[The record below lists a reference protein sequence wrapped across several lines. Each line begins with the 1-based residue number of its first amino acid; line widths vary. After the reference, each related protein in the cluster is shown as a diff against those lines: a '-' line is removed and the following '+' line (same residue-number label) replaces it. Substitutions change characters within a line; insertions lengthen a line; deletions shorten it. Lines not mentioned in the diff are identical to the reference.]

1 MIFITVLVYFN
12 RYGSRAEAAMS
23 TERDVIDGENRA
35 LDARVEP
42 FHTLAG
48 NPFSIRMAGV
58 RPAHGRLARSGD
70 RATVALSG
78 RACLLREAAERGM
91 IDQFAMQRGGRSC
104 TSFPHLLPAMSIDY
118 SPIPCPVVVPL
129 DAILPEEPLLMMGAG
144 PVPIP
149 AAVAK
154 ANTVVINHL
163 GATMA
168 KIIEQVKE
176 MARYVFQTRTKWV
189 LGVAGPGSAAME
201 MAISNLAW
209 RGTRVLSIRNGFF
222 SARMAEMATRVGAD
236 VATLEV
242 ADRAVASL
250 DEIADAIARERPEIV
265 TIVQGETSNTVWN
278 RDLRDIAALAKAAGA
293 LVVVDAVC
301 TLSTMPLEM
310 DAWGIDAVITGGQKG
325 LSSIP
330 GVSLI
335 AFSDAAWDRMKQRP
349 EPNAH
354 WCLDMALAENFWH
367 NAGYHYTAPVSGV
380 LALHEALR
388 LVCAETLESRFA
400 RHLRCSL
407 ALQAGVES
415 MGLKLYA
422 PKDCRLNSVVG
433 IETPEGLTPGMVCGH
448 ISKQYQVEISG
459 SFGLPIVRIGQM
471 GEQCREHN
479 LFRTLHAFGRTM
491 VDLKV
496 PVDLPAGVAA
506 LEQELSRRGA

>member
-1 MIFITVLVYFN
+1 MHGEGISLEPVY
-12 RYGSRAEAAMS
+12 RLAMS
-23 TERDVIDGENRA
+23 STE
-35 LDARVEP
+35 
-42 FHTLAG
+42 
-48 NPFSIRMAGV
+48 
-58 RPAHGRLARSGD
+58 
-70 RATVALSG
+70 
-78 RACLLREAAERGM
+78 
-91 IDQFAMQRGGRSC
+91 
-104 TSFPHLLPAMSIDY
+104 
-118 SPIPCPVVVPL
+118 PIPCPDVVSL

-154 ANTVVINHL
+154 ANAIVINHL
-163 GATMA
+163 GATMS
-168 KIIEQVKE
+168 KVIGQVKD
-176 MARYVFQTRTKWV
+176 MARYVFQTRSKWV

-209 RGTRVLSIRNGFF
+209 SGTRVLSIKNGFF
-222 SARMAEMATRVGAD
+222 SARMAEMAKRCGAQ

-242 ADRAVASL
+242 ADGAVASL
-250 DEIADAIARERPEIV
+250 TELADVLARERPEIV

-278 RDLRDIAALAKAAGA
+278 HQLKEIAALAKAAGA

-335 AFSDAAWDRMKQRP
+335 AFSDAAWQRLKTRDQ
-349 EPNAH
+349 PNAH
-354 WCLDMALAENFWH
+354 WCLDASLAENFWH

-388 LVCAETLESRFA
+388 LVCAETLEKRFA
-400 RHLRCSL
+400 RHLKCSL
-407 ALQAGVES
+407 ALQAGVS
-415 MGLKLYA
+415 AMGLSLFA
-422 PKDCRLNSVVG
+422 PAPCRLNSVVG
-433 IETPEGLTPGMVCGH
+433 ISTPAGISPADVCGL
-448 ISKQYQVEISG
+448 ISRQHQVEISG

-479 LFRTLHAFGRTM
+479 LFRTLHALGRTM
-491 VDLKV
+491 LELGAR
-496 PVDLPAGVAA
+496 VDLPAGVAA
-506 LEQELSRRGA
+506 LEQSLSGNGRQNAR